1 MYKLV
6 STYLLV
12 KSKGCN
18 ISGGE
23 LMDVLLSIKNI
34 KDPEERQQQ
43 WIDQIDTILDRG
55 KNIYV
60 FVDAA
65 SVFDNHDYF
74 LCITTDYV
82 LSYVTGYVARKGPR
96 FTKFLENKQA
106 VVCDM
111 PENVDVRINDAIPN
125 SHQLILC

>member
-1 MYKLV
+1 LKVEGFTNLGKYTPKHFFSDFPHLIKCLRNFF
-6 STYLLV
+6 TKHTRYQGILLKHWIV
-12 KSKGCN
+12 IFFS
-18 ISGGE
+18 I
-23 LMDVLLSIKNI
+23 LLFQRFFGMMRDCCGS
-34 KDPEERQQQ
+34 
-43 WIDQIDTILDRG
+43 
-55 KNIYV
+55 
-60 FVDAA
+60 
-65 SVFDNHDYF
+65 
-74 LCITTDYV
+74 YV